1 MLKDHSLIHRTYN
14 EVKLMHEISCSNS
27 YSFQNSIAAPS
38 CRALSLPT
46 LAVLVGHSGS
56 TRVLSMVAPRAMVR
70 FAFSKG

>member
-56 TRVLSMVAPRAMVR
+56 TRVLYYLWWHQGRGAIR
-70 FAFSKG
+70 F